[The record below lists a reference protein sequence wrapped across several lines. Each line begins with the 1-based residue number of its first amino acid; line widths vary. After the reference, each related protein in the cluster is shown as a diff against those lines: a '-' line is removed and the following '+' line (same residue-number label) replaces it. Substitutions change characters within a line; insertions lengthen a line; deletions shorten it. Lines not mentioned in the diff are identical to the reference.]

1 MTSLHNLKPNPK
13 ARKKPKRVGRGESS
27 GSGKT
32 CGRGMKGQKSRSG
45 HKSRGFFEGGQ
56 TPLTRRLPKFGFTSL
71 QARNAKDL
79 AIINVGMLNRF
90 PAHSEVTLQILQEK
104 GMIHKRAKKIRIL
117 AKGKLEHA
125 LTIKAHHF
133 SESAKEK
140 ISQAKGV
147 AEVV

>member
-1 MTSLHNLKPNPK
+1 MTSLHDLKPNPK

-45 HKSRGFFEGGQ
+45 HKSRSFFEGGQ

-104 GMIHKRAKKIRIL
+104 GMIHKRAKKNSNFSQRKIRTCL
-117 AKGKLEHA
+117 NHKSPS
-125 LTIKAHHF
+125 F
-133 SESAKEK
+133 
-140 ISQAKGV
+140 
-147 AEVV
+147 